1 MPTPGGR
8 SPRDSHSGEMPRGWE
23 DEPETAE
30 DEDDDDDEYVDAD
43 SLWTVGAKKVV
54 PPVFGRYDKDT
65 GERLMHY
72 SDDVIQV
79 SNKDDEFD
87 WTDSEGTSIDIGF

>member
-1 MPTPGGR
+1 MSSSGGR
-8 SPRDSHSGEMPRGWE
+8 FEEMPKGWE
-23 DEPETAE
+23 DDPNAETEE
-30 DEDDDDDEYVDAD
+30 DEEFIDEESMWSVSTKSA
-43 SLWTVGAKKVV
+43 L
-54 PPVFGRYDKDT
+54 PPVFGRYDRDT

-72 SDDVIQV
+72 SDDVVQA

>member
-1 MPTPGGR
+1 MPAPGAR
-8 SPRDSHSGEMPRGWE
+8 VPRESGDMPRGWE
-23 DEPETAE
+23 DEPEDPQAAG
-30 DEDDDDDEYVDAD
+30 DDEYIDED
-43 SLWTVGAKKVV
+43 SIWNTPAQKAL

-72 SDDVIQV
+72 SDDVIQ
-79 SNKDDEFD
+79 SSGKDEEFD

>member
-1 MPTPGGR
+1 MSAPGAR
-8 SPRDSHSGEMPRGWE
+8 SPRDAAGGELPRGWE
-23 DEPETAE
+23 DDEPATTT
-30 DEDDDDDEYVDAD
+30 DDDEYIDEDAI
-43 SLWTVGAKKVV
+43 WTTPAQKAL

-72 SDDVIQV
+72 SDDVIQ
-79 SNKDDEFD
+79 NAGKDEEFD

>member
-1 MPTPGGR
+1 MSTPGARTPGN
-8 SPRDSHSGEMPRGWE
+8 SAGDMPRGWE
-23 DEPETAE
+23 DES
-30 DEDDDDDEYVDAD
+30 DDAPTDDEYVDE
-43 SLWTVGAKKVV
+43 GAIWDTGHKVL

-72 SDDVIQV
+72 SDDVIQ
-79 SNKDDEFD
+79 SANKDKDFD

>member
-1 MPTPGGR
+1 MPTPGARTPGE
-8 SPRDSHSGEMPRGWE
+8 SGDMPRGWD
-23 DEPETAE
+23 DEPESPAPV
-30 DEDDDDDEYVDAD
+30 EDDDYIDEENIWDTHHKA
-43 SLWTVGAKKVV
+43 L

-72 SDDVIQV
+72 SDDVIQ
-79 SNKDDEFD
+79 SANKDKEFD